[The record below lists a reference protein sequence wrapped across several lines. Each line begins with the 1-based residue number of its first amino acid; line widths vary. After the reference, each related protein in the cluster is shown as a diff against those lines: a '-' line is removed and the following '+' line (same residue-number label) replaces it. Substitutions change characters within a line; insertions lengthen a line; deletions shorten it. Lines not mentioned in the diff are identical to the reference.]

1 MEPASL
7 AHQGG
12 FGCGGGRGGG
22 STVWAGLGGI
32 YCVWG
37 SFGGHLLCGATLG
50 ASTVWVNSDQLNP
63 MCFKQASLKQE
74 KEGKSGPQ
82 TP

>member
-1 MEPASL
+1 MEPVSL

-12 FGCGGGRGGG
+12 FGCGGGGGGG
-22 STVWAGLGGI
+22 STVWGG
-32 YCVWG
+32 
-37 SFGGHLLCGATLG
+37 FGGHLLCKATLG
-50 ASTVWVNSDQLNP
+50 ASPVWVDSDQLNP